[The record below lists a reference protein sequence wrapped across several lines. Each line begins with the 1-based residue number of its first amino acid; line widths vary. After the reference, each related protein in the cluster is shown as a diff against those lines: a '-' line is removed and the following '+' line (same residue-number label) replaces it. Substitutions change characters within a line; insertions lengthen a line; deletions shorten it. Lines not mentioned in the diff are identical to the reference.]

1 MEISQQKVLVE
12 NCFLKTSAIERLFG
26 KLNGNFYDFYLHW
39 HLGRYLHKISEEC
52 PFCWNQIIRKQV
64 LFLWRSGPATSSEQ
78 VNYQLWKYILCILYT
93 DMILYLKVWHL
104 NCVKKCNKI
113 VQISYTLQCLIS
125 WFAQRKRLHI
135 VWKIPTVNLQR
146 LKERSHTRT

>member
-1 MEISQQKVLVE
+1 MFFFKLSSVILRSISCHNICRHWKFPRLKVLVE

-64 LFLWRSGPATSSEQ
+64 LFYGGQPSKVLSGGKLST
-78 VNYQLWKYILCILYT
+78 LKKYARDLFLQSLTLDLCKNCDKTVQILYS
-93 DMILYLKVWHL
+93 
-104 NCVKKCNKI
+104 
-113 VQISYTLQCLIS
+113 VQC
-125 WFAQRKRLHI
+125 
-135 VWKIPTVNLQR
+135 
-146 LKERSHTRT
+146 